1 MRNKGIDSASRVE
14 APHQVVNYDRE
25 ALQAALPDCRMSWRT
40 AADGIDGME
49 QLTKP
54 LQPAHPAEVGGSESI
69 RASGRPGMRRGLVIV
84 ALLVLALAGATA
96 YWLSRSGEAV
106 SYVTTAVTKG
116 TVVRTVSSSGTVN
129 PVLTIIVGSYVS
141 GVIRDQYCDFN
152 TRVRQGQ
159 LCAKID
165 PRPYQTLVDQTKA
178 DLATAKAQLVKDQ
191 ANLAYAKLTYDRNTA
206 LIKTDAIS
214 HDVLDASKSA
224 YDQAEAQIEVDRATI
239 AVKEAGLEAAQVN
252 LDYTNIISPVDGTVV
267 SRNITIG
274 QTVAASFQTPTL
286 FLIATDL
293 TRMQVDTNVSE
304 SDVGGLLEGSKASF
318 TVEAYPNRQFTG
330 TVLQFRPAPQTVQ
343 NVVTYDIIIGVDN
356 PDLLLKPGMTAT
368 TRIVI
373 DQRDEVLRVPDQA
386 VRYTPGGLGAA
397 TAGGD
402 ASRVF
407 VLRDGAP
414 APVAIRI
421 GLDDESYSEVLA
433 GDLKPGDQVI
443 VGERHAGAVGPPAA
457 SGPRPTGLGR

>member
-1 MRNKGIDSASRVE
+1 
-14 APHQVVNYDRE
+14 
-25 ALQAALPDCRMSWRT
+25 
-40 AADGIDGME
+40 
-49 QLTKP
+49 
-54 LQPAHPAEVGGSESI
+54 
-69 RASGRPGMRRGLVIV
+69 MRRGVVIA
-84 ALLVLALAGATA
+84 ALLVLGLAGVTA

-106 SYVTTAVTKG
+106 SYVTAPVTRG
-116 TVVRTVSSSGTVN
+116 TVARTVSSSGTVN

-165 PRPYQTLVDQTKA
+165 PRPYQTVVDQNKA
-178 DLATAKAQLVKDQ
+178 ELGTAKAQLIKDQ
-191 ANLAYAKLTYDRNTA
+191 ANLAYAKLTYERNTA

-214 HDVLDASKSA
+214 HDVLDASKST
-224 YDQAEAQIEVDRATI
+224 YDQAQAQIEVDRATI
-239 AVKEAGLEAAQVN
+239 AVKEAALEAARVN
-252 LDYTNIISPVDGTVV
+252 LDFTNIISPVDGTVV
-267 SRNITIG
+267 SRNVTIG

-318 TVEAYPNRQFTG
+318 TVEAYPNRQFAG
-330 TVLQFRPAPQTVQ
+330 TVLQVRQAPQTVQ

-356 PDLLLKPGMTAT
+356 RDLLLKPGMTAT

-373 DQRDEVLRVPDQA
+373 DQRDDVLRVPDQA
-386 VRYTPGGLGAA
+386 VRFTPGGLGGA
-397 TAGGD
+397 TTGGD

-421 GLDDESYSEVLA
+421 GLDDESSSEVLD
-433 GDLKPGDQVI
+433 GNLKVGDQVI
-443 VGERHAGAVGPPAA
+443 VGERHAGGGGPAAA